1 MGKMLPFLRQNN
13 PADKSPRDP
22 GVSVRTLWDTL
33 EVLERVRPS
42 ALAQIKVIADEFL
55 PVIDRDE
62 RRPRKAK
69 LRRGT
74 GC

>member
-1 MGKMLPFLRQNN
+1 MGKTLPFPRQFT
-13 PADKSPRDP
+13 PADKSTREP
-22 GVSVRTLWDTL
+22 GFSVRTLWNTL

-42 ALAQIKVIADEFL
+42 ALASIKVLADQFL
-55 PVIDRDE
+55 PEIERDE